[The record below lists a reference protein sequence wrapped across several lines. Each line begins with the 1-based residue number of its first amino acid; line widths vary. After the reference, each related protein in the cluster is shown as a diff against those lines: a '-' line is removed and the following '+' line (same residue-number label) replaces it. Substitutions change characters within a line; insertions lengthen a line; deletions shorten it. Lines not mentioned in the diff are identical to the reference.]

1 MAKKLR
7 FILKLA
13 ATAAIALA
21 FLVGL
26 GPRRWALVW
35 AQLPTPNPLVAPVPP
50 PAAPSQL
57 PAPITTAIQPSL
69 APVPTPVAA
78 SPTPAARSFSCT
90 CYGPASH
97 TNWMGQVTA
106 PSYFNAR
113 QSALKACLT
122 YNETRAPESPFINP
136 NAFGPMQNAFGV
148 AEPPILPG
156 AQPFGIANPQLLTMP
171 GALNFS
177 TQAQLQ
183 RCANC
188 ACD

>member
-1 MAKKLR
+1 MAKKLQ

-21 FLVGL
+21 FLIGL

-35 AQLPTPNPLVAPVPP
+35 AQLPTPNPLIAPVPP

-57 PAPITTAIQPSL
+57 PAPITTAVQPSL
-69 APVPTPVAA
+69 APVPTPVPA
-78 SPTPAARSFSCT
+78 SPTPSVRSFNCS
-90 CYGPASH
+90 CYGLGSY
-97 TNWMGQVTA
+97 TNWMGQVAA
-106 PSYFNAR
+106 PSAFAAK

-122 YNETRAPESPFINP
+122 YNETRSPESPFMNP
-136 NAFGPMQNAFGV
+136 NTFGPSALLGPR
-148 AEPPILPG
+148 PPTLPG
-156 AQPFGIANPQLLTMP
+156 SQPFGLSGSMTQMMP
-171 GALNFS
+171 GTLNFS

-183 RCANC
+183 NCSNC